1 MSALSTEDIT
11 VTNPTFASLGVP
23 APLVAVLAKQGIT
36 VPFPIQAAT
45 LPDALDGRDI
55 LGRAQTGSGKTLGFS
70 LPLVARLADGHTMAC
85 RPRGL
90 ILVPTRELAAQVHAV
105 LTPLA
110 HASGPQGRHHL
121 RRDVAEPAGRSAPQ
135 PGRHR
140 RRVPGQAGRP
150 DRAGPLPARRR
161 GHHRPRRGRP
171 HGRPRLPPG
180 RPAAARHDPGRRPA
194 DAVLRDP
201 RRRRSTSSP
210 AGSCTARPGT
220 RSTPTPSR
228 RRSPTTC

>member
-110 HASGPQGRHHL
+110 HARGS
-121 RRDVAEPAGRSAPQ
+121 RSP
-135 PGRHR
+135 PSS
-140 RRVPGQAGRP
+140 
-150 DRAGPLPARRR
+150 AGPRR
-161 GHHRPRRGRP
+161 
-171 HGRPRLPPG
+171 
-180 RPAAARHDPGRRPA
+180 
-194 DAVLRDP
+194 
-201 RRRRSTSSP
+201 T
-210 AGSCTARPGT
+210 
-220 RSTPTPSR
+220 
-228 RRSPTTC
+228 RRSPRCATGPTSWSRARAGWPT